1 MDNTVF
7 VTRKI
12 LDLLQVRNTKS
23 YIEDTIL
30 SHPDHTSLLAVSD
43 ALNTYRLKNLAAKLD
58 KTRLLELPLPCIAQ
72 VKKENSPVFW
82 VLNRCTEDSISFY
95 DDSNTLKHESKESF
109 LKKWTGICLLVDKT
123 ETTKEPGIDKKLMSI
138 RLAQSFGALLLL
150 FLVIWVSYT
159 LFNSEITAKPE
170 NIVFTLIYTLL
181 KVGGLLV
188 GMALL
193 WFEVDQY
200 NPKLQALCSGGKKV
214 DCHAVLNS
222 RHAQL
227 FKGSLSLGALGFSY
241 FLATFLYLPLNGFS
255 VSSLATLTFV
265 SFATFPILLISA
277 YYQGILIGQWCKF
290 CIGIQLILLAEIVL
304 GYAAGFYDYPI
315 VLPTLP
321 ILGILFIIPILAWK
335 FVKPLLDRE
344 RETNLYKRGFKKIKN
359 NPAVLSSLL
368 ATSRK
373 IETTTDGLGI
383 SLKRNTAEYDVIKI
397 CNPYCGPCA
406 TAHPYLEELVK
417 KGKINLQILFTA
429 STDLADKRAEPV
441 RHLLAINDQGNE
453 RKTQQALVN
462 WYSAPKKD
470 YDAFA
475 HKYPLNGELA
485 QQDAKIEAM
494 YGWCKKEKITHTPT
508 LFINGYELP
517 MEYYSAKDLK
527 EILG

>member
-23 YIEDTIL
+23 HIEDTIL

-43 ALNTYRLKNLAAKLD
+43 ALNTYGLKNLSAKID
-58 KTRLLELPLPCIAQ
+58 KTRLPELPLPCIVQ
-72 VKKENSPVFW
+72 VKKEESPVFW
-82 VLNRCTEDSISFY
+82 VLNRCMEDSVSFY
-95 DDSNTLKHESKESF
+95 DDSNTLKHESKEGF

-123 ETTKEPGIDKKLMSI
+123 ETISEPGIDKKLSSI
-138 RLAQSFGALLLL
+138 RLAQSLSALLLL
-150 FLVIWVSYT
+150 LLIIWVSNT
-159 LFNSEITAKPE
+159 LFNSDITAKPE
-170 NIVFTLIYTLL
+170 NIVYILVYTLL

-188 GMALL
+188 GAALL

-222 RHAQL
+222 KHARL
-227 FKGSLSLGALGFSY
+227 FNGSLSLGVLGLSY
-241 FLATFLYLPLNGFS
+241 FFATFLYLPIQEFS
-255 VSSLATLTFV
+255 MSSLAILTFF
-265 SFATFPILLISA
+265 SFSTFPILLISA
-277 YYQGILIGQWCKF
+277 YYQGMIIGQWCKF
-290 CIGIQLILLAEIVL
+290 CIGIQVILITEIIL
-304 GYAAGFYDYPI
+304 GYAAGFYENPI
-315 VLPTLP
+315 VLQTLP
-321 ILGILFIIPILAWK
+321 VLGILLIVPILIWK

-359 NPAVLSSLL
+359 NPKVLSSLL
-368 ATSRK
+368 AASRK
-373 IETTTDGLGI
+373 IETAPNGLGI
-383 SLKRNTAEYDVIKI
+383 SLKRNTAEYDIIKV

-406 TAHPYLEELVK
+406 TAHPHLEELVNR
-417 KGKINLQILFTA
+417 GKINLQILFTA
-429 STDLADKRAEPV
+429 STNHVDNRAKPV

-453 RKTQQALVN
+453 LKTQQALDN

-470 YDAFA
+470 YNAFA
-475 HKYPLNGELA
+475 LKYPLNGELA

-494 YGWCKKEKITHTPT
+494 YGWCKKEKIAHTPT

-517 MEYYSAKDLK
+517 MEYYNAKDLK